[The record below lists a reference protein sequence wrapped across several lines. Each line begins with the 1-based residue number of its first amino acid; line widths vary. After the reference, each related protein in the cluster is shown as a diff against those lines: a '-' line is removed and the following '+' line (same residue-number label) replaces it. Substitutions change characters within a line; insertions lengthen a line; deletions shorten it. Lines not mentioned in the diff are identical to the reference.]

1 MQSLGH
7 RRTFQRHQIAKYNND
22 VAEKLACENSV
33 PLTAGLAMNAVRR
46 SLNACFV
53 RMFCSAVRWTL
64 FGVPWTLFGVRRCC
78 RLRFVRLSSTDL
90 CSVRSF
96 VHQGWAPLV
105 LFLVLFG
112 DLCFVR
118 HPRPAKIGNLTK
130 YRKNIEKSILPLKI
144 LRISCWVPEG
154 QWNQGNPEFQR
165 NDIFRH
171 VVRPAGRFSEIWQKK
186 SKKYRKIYI

>member
-1 MQSLGH
+1 MINFSH
-7 RRTFQRHQIAKYNND
+7 HPERRMT
-22 VAEKLACENSV
+22 
-33 PLTAGLAMNAVRR
+33 GLAMNAVRR

-130 YRKNIEKSILPLKI
+130 YRKKTKNRYYPLKFLEFRVESPKGNEIKEI
-144 LRISCWVPEG
+144 LNFKETTFFDMSSAQPA
-154 QWNQGNPEFQR
+154 
-165 NDIFRH
+165 DFRKSDK
-171 VVRPAGRFSEIWQKK
+171 V
-186 SKKYRKIYI
+186 SKKYRKIDITP